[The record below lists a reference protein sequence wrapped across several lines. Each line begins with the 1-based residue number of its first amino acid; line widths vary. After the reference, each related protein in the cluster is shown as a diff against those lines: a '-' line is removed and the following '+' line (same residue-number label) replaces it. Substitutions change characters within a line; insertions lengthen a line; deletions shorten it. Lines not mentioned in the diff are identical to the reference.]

1 MHLFQDQNFSFKI
14 FICFFY
20 LLRWVLRLAGQ
31 VRGMRWMMGPAAR
44 RRGCPPGGR
53 GGTALVARAA
63 WRPPIRLRRPSG
75 LLTVSTLF
83 YLPVLHF
90 SNLLFSSKFRFLR
103 SFSTFF
109 RLWFDVRLAIQAS
122 TKLTTVRGAKTS

>member
-1 MHLFQDQNFSFKI
+1 M
-14 FICFFY
+14 
-20 LLRWVLRLAGQ
+20 
-31 VRGMRWMMGPAAR
+31 
-44 RRGCPPGGR
+44 
-53 GGTALVARAA
+53 LVARAA
-63 WRPPIRLRRPSG
+63 WRPPIRLQRPSG

-90 SNLLFSSKFRFLR
+90 SSLLFSSKFRFLR

-122 TKLTTVRGAKTS
+122 TKLTMVRGAKIS